1 MGTDPTSEE
10 QRPTRLERA
19 LDRVPFLEK
28 ELLLLRWLVRP
39 GDRCVDIGAAGGAH
53 LLVMAAQAGPTGRVL
68 GVEPRPRSF
77 AVLRRIVQLAGLGRQ
92 VTLAP
97 VALGDRSDDL
107 DLRVPVVPT
116 RAHLRGSTSDAD
128 TAAAFA
134 GLPAR
139 RISVP
144 TRRLDDL
151 VTATGLERVDVVKC
165 DVEGAELLVLAGAT
179 RVLSELRP
187 IVVIEADDLHQ
198 RRFDAT
204 AQDVVDTI
212 TVHGYRPYRYL
223 CGRLV
228 PVTGATAAED
238 DYVLVPG
245 ERAVPTAGLPNGSP

>member
-1 MGTDPTSEE
+1 MHVDRTNEGE
-10 QRPTRLERA
+10 RPTRLERA

-39 GDRCVDIGAAGGAH
+39 GDVCVDVGAAGGAH
-53 LLVMAAQAGPTGRVL
+53 LLVMAARARPTGRVL

-77 AVLRRIVQLAGLGRQ
+77 AVLRRIVQLAGLGGH

-97 VALGDRSDDL
+97 VALADRSEDL

-116 RAHLRGSTSDAD
+116 RAHLRGSTTDPD
-128 TAAAFA
+128 EAAAFA

-144 TRRLDDL
+144 TRRLDD
-151 VTATGLERVDVVKC
+151 VVAAAGLERVDVLKC

-179 RVLSELRP
+179 HVLRDLRP
-187 IVVIEADDLHQ
+187 IVVVEADDQHQ

-204 AQDVVDTI
+204 AQDVLDAVTA
-212 TVHGYRPYRYL
+212 HGYHPYRYL
-223 CGRLV
+223 RGQLV
-228 PVTGATAAED
+228 AVTRATSAED
-238 DYVLVPG
+238 DYVLVPD
-245 ERAVPTAGLPNGSP
+245 ERTVPTAVPAPGSA